1 MRTILVM
8 CALLAGCAGTVS
20 PYDREL
26 QAYAVMLDKAVADGR
41 LAPEEAAYLM
51 AQKSNEMRD
60 RRTQSSAIH
69 TGTALQG
76 YAILNQN
83 RASPVPR

>member
-8 CALLAGCAGTVS
+8 CALLAGCATTVS
-20 PYDREL
+20 PYQREL
-26 QAYAVMLDKAVADGR
+26 NAYAVMLDKAVAEEK
-41 LAPEEAAYLM
+41 LTPEEANYLM

-76 YAILNQN
+76 YSILNQN
-83 RASPVPR
+83 VARPVR